1 VCLAVVALHVHPR
14 YAIVVAANRDEFHRR
29 PTAAAHW
36 WDEDWFA
43 GRDLLAN
50 GTWLGVTRAGR
61 WALLTNVRE
70 PAHNDPGAPSRGSLV
85 PRLLGCGGL
94 LPDAVK
100 AAVAS
105 GARHNGFNLL
115 AGDTRNAHWGSNR
128 ADLTRALD
136 SGLHGLSNAA
146 LDTPWP
152 KLTRTVGAMR
162 RWCARADDD
171 LAAVLALLGDRSRA
185 PDIELPATGVPLE
198 WERRLSSPFIVGD
211 EYGTRSSTV
220 LAIGNAGRVDIIE
233 RSFDARG
240 NTTGEVRESF
250 ALQRV

>member
-1 VCLAVVALHVHPR
+1 MCLAVVALHAHPR
-14 YAIVVAANRDEFHRR
+14 YGIVVAANRDEFHRR

-36 WDEDWFA
+36 WDEGWFA

-70 PAHNDPGAPSRGSLV
+70 PARNDPGAPSRGSLV
-85 PRLLGCGGL
+85 PRLLGSGEL
-94 LPDAVK
+94 LPDCVR

-105 GARHNGFNLL
+105 GARHNGFNVL
-115 AGDTRNAHWGSNR
+115 AGDTRSAHWGSNR
-128 ADLTRALD
+128 ADLPRALD
-136 SGLHGLSNAA
+136 AGVHGLSNAA

-162 RWCARADDD
+162 GWCACANDD
-171 LAAVLALLGDRSRA
+171 LAGIVALLGDRSRA
-185 PDIELPATGVPLE
+185 SDIELPATGVPLE
-198 WERRLSSPFIVGD
+198 WERRLSAPFIVGG

-220 LAIGNAGRVDIIE
+220 LAIDNTGRVNFIE

-250 ALQRV
+250 ALERA

>member
-1 VCLAVVALHVHPR
+1 MCLAVVALHAHPR

-36 WDEDWFA
+36 WDEGWFA
-43 GRDLLAN
+43 GRDLVAN

-70 PAHNDPGAPSRGSLV
+70 PARNDPGAPSRGSLV
-85 PRLLGCGGL
+85 PRLLGSGDL
-94 LPDAVK
+94 LPDCVR

-115 AGDTRNAHWGSNR
+115 AGDTRGAHWGSNR
-128 ADLTRALD
+128 ADLPRALD
-136 SGLHGLSNAA
+136 SGVHGLSNAA

-152 KLTRTVGAMR
+152 KLTRTVGAIG

-171 LAAVLALLGDRSRA
+171 LPGVLALLGDRSRA

-198 WERRLSSPFIVGD
+198 WERRLSAPFIVGD

-220 LAIGNAGRVDIIE
+220 LAIDNAGRVDFIE

-240 NTTGEVRESF
+240 NTIGEVRESF
-250 ALQRV
+250 ALERA